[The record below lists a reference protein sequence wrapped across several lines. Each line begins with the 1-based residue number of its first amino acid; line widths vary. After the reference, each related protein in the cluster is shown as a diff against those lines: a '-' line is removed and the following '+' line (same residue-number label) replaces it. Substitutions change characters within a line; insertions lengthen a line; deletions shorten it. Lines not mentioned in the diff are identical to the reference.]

1 MSASLPYRLSG
12 ETVRGKRLGSRLGY
26 PTANLAYP
34 PVSDLPPDGV
44 YIASAALD
52 HTCYRA
58 ILNQGR
64 HPTAPE
70 GQATVEAHLLGYDGG
85 DLYGRPLTLTYL
97 AYLRPE
103 QRFLTLAA
111 LKAQLTADEAAAERW
126 FAAHAT
132 DCFQTPPEG

>member
-1 MSASLPYRLSG
+1 MSAPLPFCLSG
-12 ETVRGKRLGSRLGY
+12 VTVRGKRLGSRLGY

-44 YIASAALD
+44 YIASAMLD
-52 HTCYRA
+52 HACYRA
-58 ILNQGR
+58 VLNQGR

-70 GQATVEAHLLGYDGG
+70 GQATVEAHLLGFAGG
-85 DLYGRPLTLTYL
+85 DLYGKPLTLTYL

-103 QRFLTLAA
+103 KRFSTLEA
-111 LKAQLTADEAAAERW
+111 LKAQLAADAAEAENW
-126 FAAHAT
+126 FAAQAD